1 MREGVR
7 YGQLPLAGRR
17 LNFYLGVTDA
27 PGDPTLPSVACC
39 AMALD
44 CLPDRR
50 AVWVNLGDG

>member
-1 MREGVR
+1 MR

-27 PGDPTLPSVACC
+27 LGDPTLPSVACC